1 MSRLLEGKKALITG
15 GSSGIGRATVE
26 VMARE
31 GASVVFTFRHN
42 QSGADAVLAGLRD
55 LGGTGLAIQADVAD
69 SGRAQAVVDEA
80 IEAMGGL
87 DILVNNAGTNR
98 DAVVWKM
105 TEEAWDEVIAADL
118 KGVFNYV
125 RAAVPLFR
133 KQKHGKIVTVASI
146 NGLRGKFGQAN
157 YSAAKAGV
165 IGFSKSVARELGR
178 SNVNVN
184 VVCPG
189 IIGTEMVRKMPEEAL
204 QKSISEVILGRLG
217 EPEDVAEV
225 ITFLASDRARHITGE
240 VIKIDGGQYI

>member
-1 MSRLLEGKKALITG
+1 MSLLLEGKKALVTG

-26 VMARE
+26 LMTRE
-31 GASVVFTFRHN
+31 GATVAFTFRRN
-42 QSGADAVLAGLRD
+42 RGGADAVLAGLEE
-55 LGGTGLAIQADVAD
+55 GGRSGFALQVDAAD
-69 SGRAQAVVDEA
+69 SGRVREVVEEAVERL
-80 IEAMGGL
+80 GGL

-118 KGVFNYV
+118 KGVFNFV

-133 KQKHGKIVTVASI
+133 EQKHGKIVTVSSI

-165 IGFSKSVARELGR
+165 IGFSKTIARELGR

-204 QKSISEVILGRLG
+204 EKSISEVILGRLG
-217 EPEDVAEV
+217 DPEDVAEV
-225 ITFLASDRARHITGE
+225 IAFLASDRARHITGE
-240 VIKIDGGQYI
+240 VIKVDGGQYI